1 MTKFFPAAVRAAC
14 RLWRDESGQFAILTA
29 IGLVVVFGALAL
41 AVDYAEMSRH
51 RKEMQSALDAAALA
65 TGREM

>member
-1 MTKFFPAAVRAAC
+1 MVPAAVRAAC

-51 RKEMQSALDAAALA
+51 RRRCRARSTQQPSPPAA
-65 TGREM
+65 R